1 MAVMISTWLALAMII
16 WISILCHRVDSFLF
30 NIPKGNLRRPAR
42 AMILSTASENFS
54 FQSEG
59 RNKSIRDRRE
69 YRSKSQEITSMASS
83 SRSHRIDFV
92 SPLLDYGYPPA
103 AKDLQLRQNNQ
114 MGENEK
120 PILLYLPGFDGTYIC
135 PFIQFPELGTEFEVW
150 CMTIGMEDR
159 STYRELKTIVLHF
172 LKNDLAIDEEKKQ
185 DSASPTVGNSKNRE
199 INSVEERSKKK
210 NPPADG
216 SGRFVGIFGG
226 NARKIEARK
235 NGRTIYIAGES
246 FGGILASDVA
256 LTLLTDQKKRNDNEE
271 PNVDLQGLVLINP
284 ATCYD
289 RSQLATAGP
298 PVAKTPFPFYALGLL
313 SKLVP
318 LFTDEFSLEQL
329 FLILQAKALPSV
341 IDNPCREAYMGRVA
355 LSLPTK
361 LEFMP
366 PTTLSWRLNEWLQ
379 TGCTAWDSSFAAFP
393 NFRSLIV
400 VGEKDKTLPSIAEA
414 ERLANKVMNPS
425 RTKIHVVDGAG
436 HASTCGSRLDL
447 TAVIR
452 GCFAELQRPPAVA
465 RWRKAKRSPKANID
479 CDDCADFAGACESD
493 HAKRTS
499 MKPQAREGVGP
510 NFGMEER
517 YDKADIGLNPLL
529 YWSKSNFKSVKRV
542 AKERN
547 IAVPKTQDS
556 IQYKTSVY
564 TVSDQF

>member
-1 MAVMISTWLALAMII
+1 M
-16 WISILCHRVDSFLF
+16 DSGKF
-30 NIPKGNLRRPAR
+30 
-42 AMILSTASENFS
+42 SE
-54 FQSEG
+54 
-59 RNKSIRDRRE
+59 RKNKSNKNRTE
-69 YRSKSQEITSMASS
+69 LASKSQEITSVTSS

-103 AKDLQLRQNNQ
+103 VKDLKLRQKNQ

-159 STYRELKTIVLHF
+159 STYKELKTIVLDF
-172 LKNDLAIDEEKKQ
+172 LKNDLAIEDGQKQ
-185 DSASPTVGNSKNRE
+185 FSASLTFGNAGVRE
-199 INSVEERSKKK
+199 RNSVEEMSQKK
-210 NPPADG
+210 NPPTDG
-216 SGRFVGIFGG
+216 SGLFAGIFGG
-226 NARKIEARK
+226 NAKRIGQKE
-235 NGRTIYIAGES
+235 NGRSIYIAGES

-256 LTLLTDQKKRNDNEE
+256 LTLLTEQKKRNGNDEAI
-271 PNVDLQGLVLINP
+271 VDLKGVVLINP
-284 ATCYD
+284 ATCYY

-298 PVAKTPFPFYALGLL
+298 PVAKTPFPFYVLGLL

-341 IDNPCREAYMGRVA
+341 IDNPRREAYMGRVA

-379 TGCTAWDSSFAAFP
+379 TGCAALRDSSFAAFP

-452 GCFAELQRPPAVA
+452 DSFPELQKTSTVT
-465 RWRKAKRSPKANID
+465 RWGNAKRSQQCYIEL
-479 CDDCADFAGACESD
+479 DDSVDSAQARQSV

-499 MKPQAREGVGP
+499 MKPQAQKGYGP
-510 NFGMEER
+510 HFGMEER

-529 YWSKSNFKSVKRV
+529 YWSKSNFKSVQRV
-542 AKERN
+542 TQERN
-547 IAVPKTQDS
+547 ILVPKTQDP
-556 IQYKTSVY
+556 IQYKKTIY
-564 TVSDQF
+564 TVSD